1 MMNWNLRRLSVSVAA
16 LFAAANR
23 FAAEGEIVPALAST
37 NGPTLPLE
45 ALVAEAL
52 EKNPELRFYQAEIA
66 AAKGGRITAGYWSN
80 PEMSSSAGQKTL
92 RGSGLSAEGM
102 AWAVSVAQ
110 PFEWPGRIGLRKAI
124 ANRDIELAELGYERF
139 RVALAARMRVLGYTL
154 FAAQERAAA
163 SREVADRFKSLREV
177 LVQRDP
183 AGLTPLLEFRIV
195 EAGELTAQRRATE
208 AALATQAALLELN
221 FLRGVSLDTRLS
233 VAQTELS
240 FRPLGPTETLL
251 TLARTNNF
259 ELRLRAV
266 ELAQQG
272 FRVSLAKN
280 ERFPTLSIGPS
291 FSEERAGD
299 HERVIGVGISIPMPL
314 WNRNQGNIQTAEARQ
329 VQAETSLYVTQR
341 ETERKVLEAAL
352 SYESKLR
359 QMSQWRPDSAQH
371 FKEAAEVADRH
382 YRLGAV
388 PIATYV
394 ELQDKYLEA
403 VESLLDTKKEAL
415 EAAQN
420 LELLTGLTPPL
431 ATTALKEEKP
441 LQEEKK

>member
-1 MMNWNLRRLSVSVAA
+1 M
-16 LFAAANR
+16 
-23 FAAEGEIVPALAST
+23 
-37 NGPTLPLE
+37 
-45 ALVAEAL
+45 
-52 EKNPELRFYQAEIA
+52 
-66 AAKGGRITAGYWSN
+66 
-80 PEMSSSAGQKTL
+80 
-92 RGSGLSAEGM
+92 
-102 AWAVSVAQ
+102 
-110 PFEWPGRIGLRKAI
+110 
-124 ANRDIELAELGYERF
+124 
-139 RVALAARMRVLGYTL
+139 
-154 FAAQERAAA
+154 
-163 SREVADRFKSLREV
+163 
-177 LVQRDP
+177 
-183 AGLTPLLEFRIV
+183 
-195 EAGELTAQRRATE
+195 TAQRRATE

-221 FLRGVSLDTRLS
+221 FLRGVSPNTRLS
-233 VAQTELS
+233 VGQTEVS
-240 FRPLGPTETLL
+240 FRPLDPAETLL

-291 FSEERAGD
+291 ISEERAGD
-299 HERVIGVGISIPMPL
+299 RERVIGVGVSIPMPL

-352 SYESKLR
+352 TYESKLR

-415 EAAQN
+415 KAAQN

-431 ATTALKEEKP
+431 ATTALKGEKP
-441 LQEEKK
+441 AQEEKK